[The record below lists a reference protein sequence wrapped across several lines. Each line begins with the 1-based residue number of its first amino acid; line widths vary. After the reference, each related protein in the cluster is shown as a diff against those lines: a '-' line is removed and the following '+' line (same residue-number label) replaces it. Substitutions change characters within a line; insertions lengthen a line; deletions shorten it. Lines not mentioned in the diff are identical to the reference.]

1 MKFSNMKKGNNEN
14 WEKMTCH
21 EAHHEKN
28 FKGPFQHTPQ
38 TVYKVP
44 ICPRGNLLYIQI
56 YFTNNTSNKVEKTP
70 ISLLLNEYLA
80 QH

>member
-1 MKFSNMKKGNNEN
+1 MDLNVIIMLLINEVI
-14 WEKMTCH
+14 
-21 EAHHEKN
+21 
-28 FKGPFQHTPQ
+28 TPQ

-56 YFTNNTSNKVEKTP
+56 YFTNNTSNKVEKKP